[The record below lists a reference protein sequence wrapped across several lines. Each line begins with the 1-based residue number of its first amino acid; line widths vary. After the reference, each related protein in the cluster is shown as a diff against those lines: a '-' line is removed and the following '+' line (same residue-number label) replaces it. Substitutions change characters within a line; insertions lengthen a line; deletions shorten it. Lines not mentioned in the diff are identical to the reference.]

1 MKIEEVV
8 KDAESI
14 GIGGHIRP
22 DGDCVGACMALYLY
36 LRKVFPEKSVELF
49 LERPSEVFHCI
60 KDIDKIRTD
69 VMEGGS
75 YDGDFDV
82 FIALDTVKER
92 LGAAQPLFDRAE
104 KTVNIDHHISNK
116 GCGTVN
122 YIDPHA
128 SSTDRKSTRLNSS
141 HAL

>member
-75 YDGDFDV
+75 YDRIWTFLLRW
-82 FIALDTVKER
+82 IR
-92 LGAAQPLFDRAE
+92 
-104 KTVNIDHHISNK
+104 
-116 GCGTVN
+116 
-122 YIDPHA
+122 
-128 SSTDRKSTRLNSS
+128 
-141 HAL
+141 